1 MFKEIVKFFDK
12 LEDKV
17 RARLSHRSILYAIVG
32 GTAVVLFWR
41 GMWHTADILMA
52 KGGIL
57 GIIFYEPYT
66 IVWTAI
72 ILLMTGLFVSSFIG
86 ERIILSGIKN
96 EKRIDQKTE
105 EEVDKE
111 EDEIRTM
118 RAKIH
123 QMSKDIE
130 EIKNIVTKNK

>member
-1 MFKEIVKFFDK
+1 M
-12 LEDKV
+12 
-17 RARLSHRSILYAIVG
+17 YAVIG

-41 GMWHTADILMA
+41 GVWHSADILMA

-57 GIIFYEPYT
+57 GVIFYEPYT
-66 IVWTAI
+66 IIWAAI

-105 EEVDKE
+105 EEINKE
-111 EDEIRTM
+111 EDEIRSM
-118 RAKIH
+118 RSKIS

-130 EIKNIVTKNK
+130 EIKNAVIHK